1 MFLKNNIFA
10 NDEKGFALII
20 VLLILSL
27 MTVIGIASTNTTDI
41 ELQIAGNEKLI
52 VQNFYNAE
60 AEAMKSAQ
68 YIYNIDDE
76 SILLAQNGNS
86 ISTANNNDITDSN
99 QDIDNLDI
107 NNDGIINSD
116 DVNATEKIVLL
127 GVTSGNSLG
136 LGSSRLYDYV
146 AYGLSKQNNG
156 IKAIAIGVKKRF

>member
-1 MFLKNNIFA
+1 MFLKKNIFA

-27 MTVIGIASTNTTDI
+27 MTVIGIASTNTTNT

-99 QDIDNLDI
+99 QDLDNLDI

>member
-1 MFLKNNIFA
+1 MFLKKNIFA

-27 MTVIGIASTNTTDI
+27 MTVIGIASTNTTNI

-99 QDIDNLDI
+99 QDLDNLDI

>member
-1 MFLKNNIFA
+1 MFLKKNIFA

-27 MTVIGIASTNTTDI
+27 MTVIGIASTNTTNT

-76 SILLAQNGNS
+76 SILLAQNGNR

-99 QDIDNLDI
+99 QDLDNLDI